1 MTQSLHDHARLA
13 NRHPPVLKTH
23 SKTGV
28 RLDEVEFHPSY
39 HVLMADAMQQGL
51 HIAQNHVSRA
61 KGFIAFTEIEPSILC
76 PISMT
81 YAVNAALT
89 HNPAIYNAMKSG
101 LNSRDYDAR
110 SLPFHMKTGLTMGM
124 GMTEKQGGSDVRA
137 NITKAIHDGRDEWGE
152 RYVLNGHKW
161 FFSAPMCDAFLV
173 TAQSERGLSCF
184 FVPRILPDGAKNGL
198 HFQRLKDK
206 LGNKANASSEVEF
219 TNTLGWLVGEEQ
231 RGIPTILDMA
241 SMTRLDCSLGTTG
254 LMKRALHLALTR
266 AKERFAFGKPLIAQ
280 PLMQNVLA
288 DLTLEAKA
296 AELLSLRIAE
306 TIDLGHSSLTRLL
319 TPLAKLH
326 ICKTGATFAQEAM
339 EVMGGNGYVEEDG
352 EGEQARIYREMPLNS
367 IWEGAGNIMALDFLR
382 ALRRDDTI
390 PLLQAELGKAK
401 GENRTL
407 DRFIETMPD
416 RLSDISESH
425 ARIIAR
431 DLAVALQ
438 AALMVQH
445 APLWA
450 DMFIESRMESP
461 SRMFGTLKNHLTI
474 PLN

>member
-1 MTQSLHDHARLA
+1 MTPHAHARLA

-23 SKTGV
+23 TKTGE

-39 HVLMADAMQQGL
+39 HALMREAMHQGL
-51 HIAQNHVSRA
+51 HIAQNHVQRA

-81 YAVNAALT
+81 YAVNAALP
-89 HNPAIYNAMKSG
+89 HNPAIYQAMQAG
-101 LNSRDYDAR
+101 LNSREYDER
-110 SLPFHMKTGLTMGM
+110 PLPTHAKRGLTMGM

-137 NITKAIHDGRDEWGE
+137 NITQSLFDGDDEWGK
-152 RYVLNGHKW
+152 RYKINGHKW

-173 TAQSERGLSCF
+173 TGQSEKGLSCF
-184 FVPRILPDGAKNGL
+184 FVPRFLADGSKNGL
-198 HFQRLKDK
+198 EFQRLKDK

-219 TNTLGWLVGEEQ
+219 KNTLGWLVGEES

-254 LMKRALHLALTR
+254 LMKRALHLAITH
-266 AKERFAFGKPLIAQ
+266 AKERSAFGKSLVSH

-288 DLTLEAKA
+288 DLTLEVTA

-306 TIDLGHSSLTRLL
+306 TIDEAQTGLTRLL

-326 ICKTGATFAQEAM
+326 ICKTGAAFSQECM

-382 ALRRDDTI
+382 SLRRDDTI
-390 PLLQAELGKAK
+390 SLLQAELNK
-401 GENRTL
+401 GQGNRTL
-407 DRFIETMPD
+407 DKFILSIPE
-416 RLSDISESH
+416 RLHTIEESH

-431 DLAVALQ
+431 DIAIALQ
-438 AALMVQH
+438 SALMMQYK
-445 APLWA
+445 PEWA
-450 DMFIESRMESP
+450 DVFIESRMDNP
-461 SRMFGTLKNHLTI
+461 SRMFGTLEKTI
-474 PLN
+474 LKF